1 MTMVSDG
8 EWPLRWWLVMLACV
22 FTAVVVAVGV
32 VVSDSPTRDPVTS
45 ARAHRAQAT
54 LAGVGIVGE
63 RSSRSDYQRDA
74 FGTAWTDAVDVAGGS
89 NGCDTRNDVLDR
101 DLDDTR
107 RAPATSCPRAVV
119 AGEFRSPYT
128 GEFIVFRRDRRAGA
142 VQIDHIVPLAYAWD
156 MGAWGWPPTTRRELA
171 NDPAN
176 LVAVD
181 AASNLAKSD
190 REPARWMPPNTGF
203 HCQYAVQFVE
213 VVAAYRL
220 RLDAPSRHVLA
231 GVLARC

>member
-1 MTMVSDG
+1 MASTG
-8 EWPLRWWLVMLACV
+8 EWPLRWWLVTLGCV
-22 FTAVVVAVGV
+22 GTAVLVAAGV
-32 VVSDSPTRDPVTS
+32 VVSDGPTRDPVSS
-45 ARAHRAQAT
+45 ARAQRAQST
-54 LAGVGIVGE
+54 LAGVAVVGE
-63 RSSRSDYQRDA
+63 RSSRTDYQREA
-74 FGTAWTDAVDVAGGS
+74 FGTAWTDAVDVADGA
-89 NGCDTRNDVLDR
+89 NGCDTRNDVLGR
-101 DLDDTR
+101 DLGDTR
-107 RAPATSCPRAVV
+107 RGPVSTCPRAVV

-156 MGAWGWPPTTRRELA
+156 MGAYAWPPTTRRELA

-190 REPARWMPPNTGF
+190 REPAVWMPPNAGF

-213 VVAAYRL
+213 VVGAYRL
-220 RLDAPSRHVLA
+220 RLDAPSKQVLA